1 VGLGLGDEDDITVR
15 GLRAVQ
21 RCDLVFLEAYT
32 SVLGVSKERLE
43 AAYGKAITVSDRT
56 DVESGA
62 EKIYLPAKDQEV
74 AFLVVGDPLCA
85 TTHTDLVL
93 RARQV
98 SAAPS
103 SCLDCSP
110 FSPPYT
116 RVFLRPASTICGPEN
131 HL

>member
-1 VGLGLGDEDDITVR
+1 MVLYVVGLGLGDEDDITVR

-21 RCDLVFLEAYT
+21 RCELVFLEAYT

-43 AAYGKAITVSDRT
+43 AAYGKTITVSDRT

-62 EKIYLPAKDQEV
+62 EKIYLPAKDKEV

-93 RARQV
+93 RAKQV
-98 SAAPS
+98 GGGQRLP
-103 SCLDCSP
+103 
-110 FSPPYT
+110 
-116 RVFLRPASTICGPEN
+116 
-131 HL
+131 